1 MKRIGLV
8 LVAGGSGRRMESE
21 LPKQFIK
28 INEKPILQHCIDLF
42 YSWNNDIQVVLV
54 LPDDQIEYWNSIK
67 DPSTNY
73 TICSGGSERFHSVRK
88 GLNAL
93 KNVDYVMI
101 HDGVRPLV
109 SHNVLNRCI
118 ASLEEN
124 KGVIPVITP
133 TESIRIIEGSTSL
146 HLDRNK
152 IRIVQTPQCFH
163 YNEIMSAYKENFKD
177 SFTDDASVFEN
188 AGYTVD
194 LIEGNYE
201 NIKITTPGDLEWTS
215 IYLKNS

>member
-21 LPKQFIK
+21 LPKQFIE
-28 INEKPILQHCIDLF
+28 INDKPILQHCIDLF
-42 YSWNNDIQVVLV
+42 YSWNNDIQLVLV
-54 LPDDQIEYWNSIK
+54 LPDEQIAYWNSIK
-67 DPSTNY
+67 DPSNNY
-73 TICSGGSERFHSVRK
+73 TICSGGEERFHSVRN

-109 SHNVLNRCI
+109 NHSVLDRCI
-118 ASLEEN
+118 VSLEKN
-124 KGVIPVITP
+124 KGVIPVTTP

-163 YNEIMSAYKENFKD
+163 YNEIMNAYKDNFKD

-188 AGYTVD
+188 AGYSVD
-194 LIEGNYE
+194 LVEGNYE
-201 NIKITTPGDLEWTS
+201 NIKITTPGDLEKAS
-215 IYLKNS
+215 IYLKN